1 MTNDNQNNINVNL
14 IINNNIH
21 LKNNKCS
28 LNEEQKNQN
37 DTFIEKSIVDE
48 NPFGDND
55 SSCNP
60 DESKNQEG
68 MYSISNIDIHNN
80 DLVIEKEVLHSEK
93 SLIDEAGH
101 TVNDINYKVQNRE
114 KYLKIFAIVIC
125 CVLAG
130 VVSYIFYFASK
141 L

>member
-21 LKNNKCS
+21 LKNNKCGP
-28 LNEEQKNQN
+28 NDEQKNQN

-55 SSCNP
+55 SSSNP
-60 DESKNQEG
+60 DDTKNQEG

-93 SLIDEAGH
+93 SLIDETGH
-101 TVNDINYKVQNRE
+101 TGNDINYKVYNRE

-125 CVLAG
+125 FVLAA